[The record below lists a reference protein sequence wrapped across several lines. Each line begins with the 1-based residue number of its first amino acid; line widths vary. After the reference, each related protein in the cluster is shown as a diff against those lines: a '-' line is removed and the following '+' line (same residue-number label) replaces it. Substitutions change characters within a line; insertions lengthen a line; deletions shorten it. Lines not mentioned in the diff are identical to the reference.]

1 MEIVKGI
8 TLDLLPT
15 NEPALSATS
24 DVPIIETQPD
34 ASPVKDVPAADKETP
49 KAADT
54 APAEPAKLS
63 EDSSATPEEAK
74 KPAKGVQKRIDE
86 LTRQREDERRAREA
100 AEARELRIL
109 AALERATGVAE
120 KPAKTETEPLKPKS
134 ADFGDP
140 DAYDN
145 AVEDWIAAKSAWIA
159 DKRVAQR
166 LDEENKKR
174 EQEVVLTQQ
183 KAVQDAFNKRVET
196 ARAKYP
202 DYSEVAESAEV
213 QVSFPMAY
221 AILNSEQ
228 GPDIQYYLGKNPAE
242 AERISSYKA
251 PDGNPDVAR
260 QLVELG
266 IITARLTQAPEKPKP
281 VSAAP
286 KPISPISKSS
296 ETAPSP
302 EEESMEQYA
311 ARRTKELNSVRPGV
325 RH

>member
-120 KPAKTETEPLKPKS
+120 KPAKTETEPSSP
-134 ADFGDP
+134 
-140 DAYDN
+140 
-145 AVEDWIAAKSAWIA
+145 
-159 DKRVAQR
+159 RVPILAI
-166 LDEENKKR
+166 
-174 EQEVVLTQQ
+174 
-183 KAVQDAFNKRVET
+183 
-196 ARAKYP
+196 
-202 DYSEVAESAEV
+202 
-213 QVSFPMAY
+213 PM
-221 AILNSEQ
+221 LMTT
-228 GPDIQYYLGKNPAE
+228 
-242 AERISSYKA
+242 R
-251 PDGNPDVAR
+251 
-260 QLVELG
+260 
-266 IITARLTQAPEKPKP
+266 
-281 VSAAP
+281 
-286 KPISPISKSS
+286 
-296 ETAPSP
+296 
-302 EEESMEQYA
+302 
-311 ARRTKELNSVRPGV
+311 
-325 RH
+325 